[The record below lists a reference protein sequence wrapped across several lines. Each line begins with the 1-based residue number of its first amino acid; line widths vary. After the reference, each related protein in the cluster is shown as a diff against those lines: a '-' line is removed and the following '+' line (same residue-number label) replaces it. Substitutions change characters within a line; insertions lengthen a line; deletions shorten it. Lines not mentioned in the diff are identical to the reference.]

1 MDEHD
6 WLNNED
12 AKGAWEVLIG
22 GQKDVLKAYPD
33 HRDSVT
39 EAVMYIDARVR
50 ELEEA
55 ARAVVEAK
63 QKSGPFT
70 APRALWV
77 AIALLNNVLNQEDSG
92 DG

>member
-1 MDEHD
+1 MGDRPNAGASKRAWIEYARH
-6 WLNNED
+6 LED
-12 AKGAWEVLIG
+12 K
-22 GQKDVLKAYPD
+22 
-33 HRDSVT
+33 
-39 EAVMYIDARVR
+39 VR

-77 AIALLNNVLNQEDSG
+77 AIALLNNVLNQEDSS